1 MDLLKDD
8 IRKVFVRYLIPS
20 LGSAMVMSIY
30 FLVDFIVVGR
40 GVGADGLAAFSILT
54 PMLAISFFFGQLF
67 GIGGSVMYST
77 RVGAGRKEE
86 GFEYFT
92 LGMIAVLICA
102 GVFWVVYALFHN
114 QILTFLGASET
125 TLPYAWEYMKWYT
138 IFQPLALT
146 SNFWNSFVRNDGE
159 PVRAMA
165 GTLCGGGVNIVL
177 DFIFVFPLGMGMTGA
192 ALASVLGLCLNV
204 VIVTSHF
211 VSKKNTLRLVRPTQV
226 GRKFRQIV
234 SGGIASAM
242 VELSN
247 AVIVFFFNI
256 QILNYANELAVSVYG
271 IICNWGILFLSL
283 FNGVGMAT
291 QPVISVNYGAGQKK
305 RVSKT
310 RNLAFVCVAVFGG
323 VFFGT
328 GRFLTR
334 PLITLFVAGSPDIF
348 AISDTAV
355 RIYFTAFLFMGF
367 NLVFT
372 YYFQSVLQLKR
383 AFSCSF
389 CRSIFLTGIFVF
401 TLPLIFGLNGV
412 WAAFPAGET
421 ASLIIALLAFFVP
434 EVIDYRKSHGAEK
447 RS

>member
-1 MDLLKDD
+1 MDLLKGD
-8 IRKVFVRYLIPS
+8 IRRVFVRYLVPS

-54 PMLAISFFFGQLF
+54 PMLAMLFFFGQLL

-77 RVGAGRKEE
+77 RVGAGRKDE

-92 LGMIAVLICA
+92 LAVIAVMVCA
-102 GVFWVVYALFHN
+102 GVLWIVYALFHN

-138 IFQPLALT
+138 ILLPLAMT
-146 SNFWNSFVRNDGE
+146 SSFWNSFVRNDGE

-165 GTLCGGGVNIVL
+165 GTLCGGGVNIIL
-177 DFIFVFPLGMGMTGA
+177 DFIFVFPFGMGMNGA

-204 VIVTSHF
+204 AIVTSHF
-211 VSKKNTLRLVRPTQV
+211 LSKKNTLRLVKPTQP
-226 GRKFRQIV
+226 GRKLRQII
-234 SGGIASAM
+234 SGGVASAM

-283 FNGVGMAT
+283 FNGVGLAT
-291 QPVISVNYGAGQKK
+291 QPVISVNYGAGQTS
-305 RVSKT
+305 RVAKT
-310 RNLAFVCVAVFGG
+310 RNLAFVCVAAFGV
-323 VFFGT
+323 VFFGA
-328 GRFLTR
+328 GMFLTR
-334 PLITLFVAGSPDIF
+334 PLITLFIAGSAEVF

-355 RIYFTAFLFMGF
+355 HIYFTAFLFMGF

-383 AFSCSF
+383 AFICSF
-389 CRSIFLTGIFVF
+389 CRSILLTGIFVF
-401 TLPLIFGLNGV
+401 VLPLAFGLDGV
-412 WAAFPAGET
+412 WAAFPAGE
-421 ASLIIALLAFFVP
+421 AAALILALLAFFVP
-434 EVIDYRKSHGAEK
+434 KVVKK
-447 RS
+447 RCK